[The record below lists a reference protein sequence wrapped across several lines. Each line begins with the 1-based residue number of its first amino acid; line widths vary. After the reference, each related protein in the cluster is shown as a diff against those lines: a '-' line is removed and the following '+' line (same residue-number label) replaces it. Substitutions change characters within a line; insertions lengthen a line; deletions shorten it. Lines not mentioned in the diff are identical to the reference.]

1 MLVENLID
9 IRINTHKLAWRFG
22 CDLTLT
28 ESLNIQRHHTSQR
41 YVMRDKRSDR
51 SETEA
56 SLSLPVAVTS
66 LLSATICMYYLRAYR
81 ACLRACI
88 RVYA

>member
-9 IRINTHKLAWRFG
+9 IRINTHKLAWRFS

-41 YVMRDKRSDR
+41 YVMGDKRSDR
-51 SETEA
+51 GETEA
-56 SLSLPVAVTS
+56 SMPLPVAS

-81 ACLRACI
+81 ACLCACI
-88 RVYA
+88 RLYV